1 MFYYNNIILKCF
13 NTRKSR
19 KIKQLRKEKRL
30 SLEETPFRLTPN
42 WENAD
47 INTVLLYI
55 EDPERLRKMR
65 SKKEEILIDIFVQQ
79 RSLNSKSAIN
89 FVASVIPR
97 Y

>member
-1 MFYYNNIILKCF
+1 MFHYNNSILKCF
-13 NTRKSR
+13 NIRKSR

-42 WENAD
+42 WENTD

-55 EDPERLRKMR
+55 EDPERLRKMG

-89 FVASVIPR
+89 FVASVVPR